1 MSRNSQSPQDGQA
14 AIHKNEPAAME
25 SERVLVVPQHGEA
38 GSDSHSLHHL
48 RQCDEDET
56 AGAEPSAAVAYEKEE
71 EEEEDCSDSQEFE
84 TPSQTTSGHYSDQS
98 ADMPNTPNNDV
109 VESKER
115 DNEDCQKNE
124 QIEEVT
130 NGDSK
135 PDDELV
141 DEDNLKP
148 DDAMIDEEHPDP
160 DDAMVDEEH
169 PNPDDAVVDEEH
181 PYPDDAVVGE
191 EHPHPDDA
199 VVDEEHPHPDNAM
212 VDEEHPHPDDAI
224 VDEDY
229 QLDDNESHASTQL
242 PCEYDNQ
249 GNDDFR
255 QAQPEEEE
263 QTSME
268 ADDENTVRRSMEL
281 EM

>member
-169 PNPDDAVVDEEH
+169 P
-181 PYPDDAVVGE
+181 
-191 EHPHPDDA
+191 
-199 VVDEEHPHPDNAM
+199 
-212 VDEEHPHPDDAI
+212 HPDDAI